1 MTSLTR
7 TRLRRAVRI
16 IYNGAR
22 ENNRTRTLGRVW
34 KGRNQRK
41 SLRVRVRVR
50 VMIRVR
56 VRKLEAQ
63 AAVVVRWFKVGEE
76 RVSKL
81 EAQAAVVADVVRRGK
96 GDAS

>member
-1 MTSLTR
+1 
-7 TRLRRAVRI
+7 VKI
-16 IYNGAR
+16 IYNCAR

-50 VMIRVR
+50 IRVRIRVR

-96 GDAS
+96 